1 MAIGGLPAR
10 TRNGPQIGSG
20 AGTSTAWKFSSI
32 RYAGSPLLFAAGG
45 PVGSWKCSLKARTFR
60 SPETERCSRPPTG
73 DASPPEFFHHGERFL
88 LRLRLRTPAP
98 LAATQ
103 CPSVAQIP
111 RGAGAFCQSDETR
124 CRGGR
129 RTPVSRSCRPGSRGG
144 SPFRSRIATPIAC
157 PRAEAGAGSANPSW
171 QAAPLVC
178 EPLLIPPNLRGP
190 RRSGRM
196 RRP

>member
-1 MAIGGLPAR
+1 MARRSGVELGPPQPGNSPASGMQDLRCCLLPEDQSDHGNVLSKPEPSAAQKRSAAR
-10 TRNGPQIGSG
+10 DRQRAMNP
-20 AGTSTAWKFSSI
+20 
-32 RYAGSPLLFAAGG
+32 
-45 PVGSWKCSLKARTFR
+45 
-60 SPETERCSRPPTG
+60 
-73 DASPPEFFHHGERFL
+73 PPEFFHHGERFL
-88 LRLRLRTPAP
+88 LRLRLRTPDP